1 MKNWTVTACALMAAV
16 LLTTS
21 CAKSTRRVWLT
32 ISAEQGEGAT
42 IAEIYIDTNLVC
54 NIENLAEFTSPDKAR
69 QVGYFPLTAGNH
81 TIEVKA
87 EGFKP
92 LSKTLHII
100 TGEEGVQNM
109 HLHLERNEKSR

>member
-1 MKNWTVTACALMAAV
+1 VKHEELDSDSLCSHGGGSPDDVVRKEHSACVA
-16 LLTTS
+16 
-21 CAKSTRRVWLT
+21 
-32 ISAEQGEGAT
+32 
-42 IAEIYIDTNLVC
+42 
-54 NIENLAEFTSPDKAR
+54 ENLAEFTSPDKAR